1 MEKQAQEI
9 GQFLYRRGRKREKRR
24 GGGSNGRKKKTGRER
39 LREKD
44 TSYVTEVS
52 P

>member
-24 GGGSNGRKKKTGRER
+24 GGGSNGRKKKNRER
-39 LREKD
+39 KTERERH
-44 TSYVTEVS
+44 VLCN
-52 P
+52 